1 MKLPKENIVHTF
13 EFNGNYYAIDTNSG
27 AIHELNEAAY
37 DVINKINKYNKI
49 NLNNID
55 KDNIIN
61 DLDKK
66 WSKKTIDK
74 VLREVEILTL
84 KEQLFSNIIIE
95 TNEIKKNNDQLKAL
109 CLNISHTCNMKCKY
123 CFAEGGTFGQDTIKK
138 DLMDFDT
145 AKKSVDFLIENTNG
159 RKNCEIDFF
168 GGEPLL
174 NWEVVKKTVYYG
186 EEKASKNNKNLKFTL
201 TTNGL
206 SLDTDVMKFLN
217 EHDFAVVLSLD
228 GRKEINDT
236 NRKSLHGDKGTYDN
250 IVGLYQKFVESRDHK
265 EYFVRGTFT
274 ADNLDFTR
282 DVEHIYE
289 LGFKDISL
297 EPVVCSKE
305 NNYSLENVDLDLI
318 KKEYERLALF
328 YEEQANKGQGFSF
341 YHFEINL
348 DGGPCV
354 KKRFSGCGAGSEY
367 LAITPAGEIYPCHQ
381 FVGHDEFVM
390 GDLKESFLVDQS
402 VKNKF
407 NEHNFLSK
415 KNCKECWAKFH
426 CGGGCHANAY
436 LFNGT
441 LEEPHKTGCELL
453 KKRLECALY
462 LASKGVLQRYR

>member
-1 MKLPKENIVHTF
+1 MKLPKESIVHTF
-13 EFNGNYYAIDTNSG
+13 EFNNYYYAIDTNSG
-27 AIHELNEAAY
+27 SLHELNGTAF
-37 DVINKINKYNKI
+37 DVINKINKYKEL
-49 NLNNID
+49 NLHNID
-55 KDNIIN
+55 KNNITN
-61 DLDKK
+61 ELDKK
-66 WSKKTIDK
+66 WPGNTINK
-74 VLREVEILTL
+74 VLEEVETL
-84 KEQLFSNIIIE
+84 IQKEQLFSDIIIE
-95 TNEIKKNNDQLKAL
+95 TDKIKKNNDQLKAL

-123 CFAEGGTFGQDTIKK
+123 CFAGGGTFGQDTKKK

-145 AKKSVDFLIENTNG
+145 AKKAVDFLLENSNE

-174 NWEVVKKTVYYG
+174 NWEVVKKTVHYAR
-186 EEKASKNNKNLKFTL
+186 EKASKNNKNIKFTL

-206 SLDTDVMKFLN
+206 SLDNEVMRFLN

-236 NRKSLHGDKGTYDN
+236 NRKSLYDDKSTYDS
-250 IVGLYQKFVESRDHK
+250 IVGLYQEFVESRDHK
-265 EYFVRGTFT
+265 EYFVRGTFS

-282 DVEHIYE
+282 DVEHIYD

-305 NNYSLENVDLDLI
+305 KNYSLENVDLDLI
-318 KKEYERLALF
+318 KKEYERLTLF
-328 YEEQANKGQGFSF
+328 YEEKADKGEGFSF

-367 LAITPAGEIYPCHQ
+367 LAITPSGEIYPCHQ
-381 FVGHDEFVM
+381 FVGNDEFVM
-390 GDLKESFLVDQS
+390 GDLKKSFLVDQS

-415 KNCKECWAKFH
+415 KKCKECWAKFH

-436 LFNGT
+436 LFNGNM
-441 LEEPHKTGCELL
+441 EEPHKTGCELL
-453 KKRLECALY
+453 KKRIECALY
-462 LASKGVLQRYR
+462 LASKGLLQRYR